1 MSAICLFL
9 VSSCLAQV
17 PSAPPKA
24 TVGGEAE
31 KITRLERYIEE
42 DQKQLAAIKK
52 HLEDP
57 NSEYRRAEAAF
68 KMLDEILLKQK
79 NNEAQ
84 LRKEGKIEE
93 ADALVELKRQWR
105 LAHDRFELA
114 IQERKALQEKAKSLP
129 GKIERQRKALDKIV
143 GGVPEPAENKK
154 PGVENKKTDSP
165 ARSGIKPATKPGGS
179 EQPAENSREKP
190 MKESKKLREAREKA
204 KAKEEAALQAKDK
217 LKAIIEY
224 LDGLKE
230 QIAIEQ
236 TLLETARKKAALARQ
251 TRSELEEEQKRKAA
265 KATPEEIATGL
276 KQISEASRRVDEAGT
291 EEREISDNLADL
303 QAQLA
308 RVQARQIQIMD
319 DAKRSD
325 REAKSAEDKVAAL
338 ENPFAPRNVLR
349 WLTAHAGKL
358 LATLLGMMALYLLV
372 RTGARRIIRV
382 MSAARKRQGG
392 RESEDRAETL
402 VGVFRNTM
410 SAFILCGG
418 VLMLLDEV
426 GIPIVPLMGG
436 AAVAGLAV
444 AFGAQNLIKD
454 YFTGFMVLLED
465 QYAVHD
471 IVKINNIGG
480 QVERIS
486 LRMTVLRDLS
496 GVAHFIPHGAIQMVS
511 NMTHGWS
518 RAALEVSISYN
529 EDVDRA
535 LGVLQGLCAELR
547 SDDEFAPLL
556 LEDAEMLGVDA
567 LTEKA
572 VVLKFVIKTRAQE
585 QWKVKRELLRRIKR
599 RFDELGIETPSQP
612 RGSEHHPGL
621 AA

>member
-1 MSAICLFL
+1 MSAICLIL
-9 VSSCLAQV
+9 VSSCFAQI

-24 TVGGEAE
+24 TVGGDAE
-31 KITRLERYIEE
+31 KIARLQRYIEE
-42 DQKQLAAIKK
+42 DQKQLDAINKQ
-52 HLEDP
+52 LNNP
-57 NSEYRRAEAAF
+57 SSEYRVAEAAF
-68 KMLDEILLKQK
+68 KMLDELLLKQK
-79 NNEAQ
+79 SSEVQ
-84 LRKEGKIEE
+84 LRKEGKIAE
-93 ADALVELKRQWR
+93 ADALVELKRQWQ

-114 IQERKALQEKAKSLP
+114 IQERKALQEKAKALP
-129 GKIERQRKALDKIV
+129 GKIERQRKALEKIV
-143 GGVPEPAENKK
+143 GGASEP
-154 PGVENKKTDSP
+154 VENKKAVEQGKKPDSP
-165 ARSGIKPATKPGGS
+165 GTSGVKSSSKPGGS
-179 EQPAENSREKP
+179 EQASESNREKTA
-190 MKESKKLREAREKA
+190 KESKKLREAKQLA
-204 KAKEEAALQAKDK
+204 KAKEEAALQAKDR
-217 LKAIIEY
+217 LKAINEY

-236 TLLETARKKAALARQ
+236 RLLETARKKAALARQ
-251 TRSELEEEQKRKAA
+251 TQSELEEEQKRKAA
-265 KATPEEIATGL
+265 KATPEEVANGL
-276 KQISEASRRVDEAGT
+276 KQISDASRRVEEATT

-303 QAQLA
+303 QAQFS
-308 RVQARQIQIMD
+308 RVQGKQMQVKEEEEARN
-319 DAKRSD
+319 K
-325 REAKSAEDKVAAL
+325 ELKSAEDKVAAL
-338 ENPFAPRNVLR
+338 ENPFAPRNMLR
-349 WLTAHAGKL
+349 WLAEHAGKL
-358 LATLLGMMALYLLV
+358 LATLLGMTALYLLV
-372 RTGARRIIRV
+372 RMGARRIICV
-382 MSAARKRQGG
+382 MSAARKRHGG

-496 GVAHFIPHGAIQMVS
+496 GIAHFIPHGAIQMVS

-547 SDDEFAPLL
+547 ADDEFGPLL

-572 VVLKFVIKTRAQE
+572 VVLKFVIKTKAQE

-612 RGSEHHPGL
+612 RAAERHPPL